1 MPAVFSEQARAE
13 IRRRLQQ
20 EAAAQL
26 AEKPYSKIKIE
37 DLAKAA
43 GISKGAF
50 YKFYPTKELFFYE
63 LLRQL
68 HEQLY
73 SPVLEK
79 FTQGTGDPAADF
91 CGCLLES
98 CRSLQSSGLQRFW
111 LEDSRQI
118 LAALPEGQRE
128 AQRQGEIL
136 IFRRF
141 LARYGPLAVSEE
153 EAMDALRA
161 LILTVYDRRQLGDH
175 YESILSWMA
184 QGVCSHIF
192 A

>member
-20 EAAAQL
+20 EAVAQL

-50 YKFYPTKELFFYE
+50 YKFYPAKELFFYE

-79 FTQGTGDPAADF
+79 FTKGTGDPAADF

-98 CRSLQSSGLQRFW
+98 CRLLQSSGLQRFW

-118 LAALPEGQRE
+118 LAALPEGRRE
-128 AQRQGEIL
+128 AQRQGRSL
-136 IFRRF
+136 FSGAFWHGMALWLSARRRPWTPCGRSF
-141 LARYGPLAVSEE
+141 SRFTTAG
-153 EAMDALRA
+153 
-161 LILTVYDRRQLGDH
+161 
-175 YESILSWMA
+175 SWAITMKA
-184 QGVCSHIF
+184 F
-192 A
+192 